1 MSAGRTLGGCLIGA
15 GAIWLIGWTA
25 LFVAGYAGA
34 EIDLPVTIM
43 GSLIFAVPV
52 GVGLMIG
59 GAVALSRAHRRAEED
74 EAARFET
81 RVESMIETAGST
93 TIPAIAAELG
103 VSTQKVRQAIYDLV
117 AQQRFTG
124 YVNWDEQR
132 VYSVVIGR
140 MPTNRC
146 PNCGGELE
154 LAGKDTVV
162 CPYCRNEIFLS
173 RQPPRSAEA

>member
-1 MSAGRTLGGCLIGA
+1 MSVGKTLGGCLIGA
-15 GAIWLIGWTA
+15 GVLWLVGWTG

-59 GAVALSRAHRRAEED
+59 GAVALAVAKRRREDEED
-74 EAARFET
+74 AQFEA
-81 RVESMIETAGST
+81 RVQSMIETAGSVT
-93 TIPAIAAELG
+93 VPEIASELG
-103 VSTQKVRQAIYDLV
+103 VSTQKVREAIYDLV
-117 AQQRFTG
+117 ARQRFTG
-124 YVNWDEQR
+124 YVNWDQQR

-140 MPTNRC
+140 MPTDRC

-173 RQPPRSAEA
+173 QTPPQREEA